1 MKKIILVWITLL
13 FSTLSFSQVD
23 INSLN
28 EMDKKIVKTFRD
40 IYVEKTF
47 KDPYSFKLL
56 KLETK
61 PITLGDWSLKNIN
74 FLNSMID
81 KKDFGILKENEI
93 LERLKLL
100 EKEYSEISDESKK
113 LLKSIEVRLDCYGT
127 NSYGGQILGRY
138 SFNYVLIDRDLKP
151 FNYYD
156 KPFSFIVS
164 ELK

>member
-1 MKKIILVWITLL
+1 MKKIILVWITIFL
-13 FSTLSFSQVD
+13 STFLYSQVD
-23 INSLN
+23 INSLS
-28 EMDKKIVKTFRD
+28 EMDKKIVKTFKD

-61 PITLGDWSLKNIN
+61 PITLGEWGVKDIN
-74 FLNSMID
+74 FLKSLLE
-81 KKDFGILKENEI
+81 KKDFSILKENEI
-93 LERLKLL
+93 LERLKPL
-100 EKEYSEISDESKK
+100 EQKYSEMSEDSKK

-151 FNYYD
+151 INYYD
-156 KPFSFIVS
+156 KPSSLYIT
-164 ELK
+164 EIK